1 MIDGHGRKIDYIRV
15 SVTDRCNLRCIY
27 CMPET
32 GIQAFPEAEILSS
45 EAIRMLAEIFGELGI
60 RRIRLTGGEPLTRR
74 DLPEL
79 VQSLKAEAGIEQVML
94 TTNGTG
100 LKEQIRT
107 LAQAGIDGINL
118 SLDTRN
124 RELYRDITG
133 RDVFEKVWEGFLAVL
148 EYPEISL
155 KINCV
160 PLGLPGQNVWELAEL
175 ARDYPVHVRYIE
187 LMPLGMGKRF
197 SAVPEQEVRAELTQ
211 RFGEGIPFRER
222 LGNGPA
228 RYYSFRGFRGKIGF
242 ISAVSHKFCS
252 SCSRVRLTA
261 GGFLKTCLQYETG
274 VDLKAL
280 LQGGAGQ
287 EAIRRAVEEAVRRKP
302 AGHQFGARE
311 VECGEKKM
319 MSQIGG

>member
-1 MIDGHGRKIDYIRV
+1 MIDGYGRKIDYIRI

-32 GIQAFPEAEILSS
+32 GIQTVPGAEILSC
-45 EAIRMLAEIFGELGI
+45 EEIRRLAEVFGELGI

-79 VQSLKAEAGIEQVML
+79 VKSLKNAAGIEQVTL

-100 LKEQIRT
+100 LKEQIRP

-118 SLDTRN
+118 SLDTRD
-124 RELYRDITG
+124 RELYREITG
-133 RDVFEKVWEGFLAVL
+133 RDAFEKAWEGFLAAL

-187 LMPLGMGKRF
+187 LMPLGMGKHF
-197 SAVPEQEVRAELTQ
+197 SAVPEKEIRSELTR

-222 LGNGPA
+222 LGSGPA

-261 GGFLKTCLQYETG
+261 RGFLKTCLQYETG

-280 LQGGAGQ
+280 LQGGAGREIIRREVE
-287 EAIRRAVEEAVRRKP
+287 EAIRRKP
-302 AGHQFGARE
+302 AEHQFGAKE